1 MFETGAKAICR
12 TIHCER
18 GLSDIRNST
27 VGDSSAL
34 GQLTVEQPARCS
46 LHLWPPRHGHCSVL
60 RVMLFST
67 WAEFIASGT
76 IKLCSKNKDKPD
88 EQFKL
93 VQVCRI
99 LVNLPS

>member
-1 MFETGAKAICR
+1 
-12 TIHCER
+12 
-18 GLSDIRNST
+18 
-27 VGDSSAL
+27 
-34 GQLTVEQPARCS
+34 
-46 LHLWPPRHGHCSVL
+46 
-60 RVMLFST
+60 MLFST

-93 VQVCRI
+93 PSVPV